1 MLLCPWKSLG
11 SSTGVESCFLLQG
24 IFPTQGSKPGI
35 PLCRQILYHLSHQG
49 SPVKQQTVY
58 KYFRSSLHQPVCSL
72 HNSDARFET
81 ALISL
86 GLTYYHE
93 KAGSRVVKR
102 SEMNLQGLLV
112 FLFLFSKSHVPT
124 SHTPA
129 LCLSYTLIPLHRFSV
144 LPVSI

>member
-1 MLLCPWKSLG
+1 MLLCPWNSLG
-11 SSTGVESCFLLQG
+11 NSTGVESCFLLQG

-35 PLCRQILYHLSHQG
+35 LFAGIFFTIWATREAQLSH
-49 SPVKQQTVY
+49 KQYTNISGVPCTNQFV
-58 KYFRSSLHQPVCSL
+58 SLHS
-72 HNSDARFET
+72 SDTRFET
-81 ALISL
+81 ALTSL

-102 SEMNLQGLLV
+102 SEMNLQGPLV